1 LLPVYDNMK
10 RAIEAVGDEQRVKL
24 QIGRKYVYLGKIVT
38 LKDLEDGR
46 AMVFSWHGG
55 HRWVDIDKLEDN
67 LP

>member
-1 LLPVYDNMK
+1 MIVLRGILNRQTKGSVM
-10 RAIEAVGDEQRVKL
+10 KL